1 MLMIFKEIISN
12 VKYKPCKSLRNA
24 ALLPNTINK
33 TEELYIC
40 FCILWREDDNDYF
53 TTHRNVIND
62 DFEYLQNKLPLQN
75 PEKVCCIII
84 IYRRLLIRQF

>member
-33 TEELYIC
+33 IEELYIC

-53 TTHRNVIND
+53 TTHTNVIMMISNIYKISCH
-62 DFEYLQNKLPLQN
+62 FKTQNN
-75 PEKVCCIII
+75 SVVS
-84 IYRRLLIRQF
+84 